1 MTIKKLF
8 TLVTF
13 LCIWVSVVC
22 AQGKYMMEIGDAP
35 KAGSK
40 ITGVPGIT
48 LTFGAEGDDDFLEAS
63 DGTVIEGYKAYT
75 KGNAKTPKPNDSP
88 TEGTFYKFDVKKT
101 GKLEVGVVL
110 NIGDKVVFHVL
121 EDGVEMPSPYSG
133 FSVTEKYYG
142 TYSFPVKANSTYVV
156 YSTSS
161 KLGFYGFNFTDVVD
175 NNRLSFFDANEP
187 LGWGCGVTGSED
199 QNKVTVTNG
208 DALKNALKGTD
219 PKTIYIKGTI
229 EISSPIKVKGGAN
242 KTVYGIDNATIYND
256 QRNKDAGGLLL
267 SECNNIII
275 RNVTFK
281 GEGAFD
287 IDGNDN
293 FSLAGCKNVW
303 IDHCTFVD
311 GVDGNFDCTKG
322 SDSICVSWCRFRYT
336 KPSQIEGMTGDGS
349 GEHRYSNLWGG
360 NDFEA
365 ISEGK
370 LNTTFVSC
378 WWDKGV
384 VERMPR
390 IRDGK
395 VHIVNCYYGSDVTN
409 YCIGVGTYAQILVEN
424 SVFNGRGNNYE
435 NKSYAEYSI
444 KFKGCIGQDDY
455 EEADGKDYFTPR
467 YALTPY
473 SVDDVVYAV
482 RARTC
487 GAGATLIIEENGLPV
502 PTAIQEVNAVLQ
514 RPAVFDVYTLSGV
527 KVRNRAT
534 SLDGLPH
541 GIYIVSG
548 RKIAVR

>member
-1 MTIKKLF
+1 MRKVLILLTI
-8 TLVTF
+8 
-13 LCIWVSVVC
+13 LCTWAAVVC
-22 AQGKYMMEIGDAP
+22 AQGKYSIASGEAP

-40 ITGVPGIT
+40 ITSVPFIT
-48 LTFGAEGDDDFLEAS
+48 LTYGAEGGKDFIAA
-63 DGTVIEGYKAYT
+63 GEGFSEFT
-75 KGNAKTPKPNDSP
+75 PGNGINPTPTSLP
-88 TEGTFYKFDVKKT
+88 TTGTFYKFDVYKDGT
-101 GKLEVGVVL
+101 LQVGVVL
-110 NIGDKVVFHVL
+110 EANKKFFVL
-121 EDGVEMPSPYSG
+121 EDGVPMTDYNGITVSNLYFGLYSI
-133 FSVTEKYYG
+133 
-142 TYSFPVKANSTYVV
+142 PVKKYKTYHV
-156 YSTSS
+156 YSTNSC
-161 KLGFYGFNFTDVVD
+161 LGFFGFLFDYGKNTP
-175 NNRLSFFDANEP
+175 LSAYDLNQP
-187 LGWGCGVTGSED
+187 LGWGEDVTGGED

-256 QRNKDAGGLLL
+256 QRNMDAGGLLL

-378 WWDKGV
+378 WWDNGV

-455 EEADGKDYFTPR
+455 EEADGKPFFTPD
-467 YALTPY
+467 YWLPPY

-487 GAGATLIIEENGLPV
+487 GAGATLIIEENGLPI
-502 PTAIQEVNAVLQ
+502 PTAIQEVNAVQQ